1 MYVTILMDHLI
12 QVIPVLTGEEI
23 NDLNTYADNNLSFA
37 QSTTFNG
44 ANTKIDPGRT
54 STECALSDTED
65 IIKNLHVKINAA
77 LDEYKRRIINIH
89 TSYNSHPL
97 PGANDTSSWRED
109 LRVIQY
115 VQGQKYGFHHDQGT
129 LQSRRE
135 YHRQISV
142 ILYLTDDFEGG
153 ATSFLHK
160 SIKPPKGH
168 AIIFPSNWC
177 FVHQGDPVIK
187 GRKRVVVTWYYVDS
201 KI

>member
-65 IIKNLHVKINAA
+65 ITKNLHVKINAA
-77 LDEYKRRIINIH
+77 LDEYKRRIIKIH

-142 ILYLTDDFEGG
+142 ILYLTDDFEGELQAFCIKVSNLQKVMQLYFLLIG
-153 ATSFLHK
+153 VSF
-160 SIKPPKGH
+160 IKEIQSSRDEN
-168 AIIFPSNWC
+168 AL
-177 FVHQGDPVIK
+177 
-187 GRKRVVVTWYYVDS
+187 
-201 KI
+201 